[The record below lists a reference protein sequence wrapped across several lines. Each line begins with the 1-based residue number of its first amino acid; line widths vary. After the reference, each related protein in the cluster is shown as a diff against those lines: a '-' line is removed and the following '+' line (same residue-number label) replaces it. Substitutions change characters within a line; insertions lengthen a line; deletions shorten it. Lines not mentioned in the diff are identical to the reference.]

1 MSIYEIQVFEWGAQC
16 SDLQQ
21 KISQVKYQN
30 QIEMAKAKQEIEA
43 EFDEKMDTF
52 KQQANQD
59 A

>member
-52 KQQANQD
+52 K
-59 A
+59 